1 MRIKERGE
9 AGRDSLR
16 AEWKRVV
23 SKKYLVAAKC
33 GLGCLESTKHHHV
46 MGELKVLSGSL
57 YDIILIILLNLHSC
71 HR

>member
-33 GLGCLESTKHHHV
+33 GLECL
-46 MGELKVLSGSL
+46 
-57 YDIILIILLNLHSC
+57 
-71 HR
+71 